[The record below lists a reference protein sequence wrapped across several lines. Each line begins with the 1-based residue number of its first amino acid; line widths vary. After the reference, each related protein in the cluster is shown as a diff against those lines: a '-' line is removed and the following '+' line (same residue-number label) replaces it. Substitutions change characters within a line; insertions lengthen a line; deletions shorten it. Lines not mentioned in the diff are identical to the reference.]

1 MTQQTT
7 FLSYNIFLPL
17 SLLSFFVLSFL
28 FLCSLFFLFSP
39 SSFSVLFFLFS
50 PSSLSLFSFLCASSS
65 FSVLFFVLSFLF
77 LCSLEWS
84 TVWHMPFN
92 LDKCHVLHAG
102 TANQEENYSLL
113 GSAITSVDQE
123 TDLGVVITADLKS
136 SAQCIAAEQKA
147 QKILGYIKRVFRY
160 RNKQTV
166 LALYRALVRPLLE
179 YGAQFW
185 SPIRRVDVE
194 RLEKVQ
200 ARATKL
206 VPSIRHKGYQRRLA
220 DLGLFT
226 LEQRRLRGLLI
237 ETFKIL
243 RGFSGLDPAS
253 VFELSVNR
261 TRNHGYKV
269 VPPRSNTVLYR
280 DFPTVRVCNLWNSLP
295 EAVVNAPSVDAF
307 KGRLDKILPGLAF

>member
-1 MTQQTT
+1 MPVA
-7 FLSYNIFLPL
+7 S
-17 SLLSFFVLSFL
+17 SLMLNEMQSHQDHVCHP
-28 FLCSLFFLFSP
+28 FLCLFPLCLHLPIPLQTQSP
-39 SSFSVLFFLFS
+39 EHN
-50 PSSLSLFSFLCASSS
+50 P
-65 FSVLFFVLSFLF
+65 
-77 LCSLEWS
+77 
-84 TVWHMPFN
+84 T
-92 LDKCHVLHAG
+92 
-102 TANQEENYSLL
+102 
-113 GSAITSVDQE
+113 
-123 TDLGVVITADLKS
+123 
-136 SAQCIAAEQKA
+136 
-147 QKILGYIKRVFRY
+147 
-160 RNKQTV
+160 
-166 LALYRALVRPLLE
+166 ALVGPRS
-179 YGAQFW
+179 QFW

-269 VPPRSNTVLYR
+269 VPPRFNTVLYR

-307 KGRLDKILPGLAF
+307 KGRLDKILLGLAF